1 MCDSLVKRSNG
12 EENTKS
18 QRKARLNKKLYKVHN
33 NGDFLFGRLPIGLKR
48 NIGCALAKNDIIV
61 FMDDDDY
68 YPANS
73 IMKRVLLLKEYQ
85 KQGKGLVYCSTIP
98 NFNLLTMVSMMNMPP
113 TDLPYFKR
121 VSEATITMTKEYWN
135 QNKFNSQAFSSEA
148 EGLMKGA
155 KDKCQEIQWN
165 DIIVALVHNRNNSI
179 RSSYTD
185 EPNGWHFGHI
195 DDNLFTYLLNITSQY
210 HSKLKSQ

>member
-1 MCDSLVKRSNG
+1 
-12 EENTKS
+12 
-18 QRKARLNKKLYKVHN
+18 
-33 NGDFLFGRLPIGLKR
+33 
-48 NIGCALAKNDIIV
+48 
-61 FMDDDDY
+61 
-68 YPANS
+68 
-73 IMKRVLLLKEYQ
+73 
-85 KQGKGLVYCSTIP
+85 
-98 NFNLLTMVSMMNMPP
+98 MNMPP

-185 EPNGWHFGHI
+185 EPNGWHFWP
-195 DDNLFTYLLNITSQY
+195 Y
-210 HSKLKSQ
+210 